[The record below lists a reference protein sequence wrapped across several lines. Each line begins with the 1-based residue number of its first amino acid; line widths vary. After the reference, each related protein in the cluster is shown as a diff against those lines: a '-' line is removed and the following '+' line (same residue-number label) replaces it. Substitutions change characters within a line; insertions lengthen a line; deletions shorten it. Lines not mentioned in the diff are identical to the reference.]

1 MSRARTSP
9 KRVSQRPLLAL
20 HLYFYT
26 KCRSAAYF
34 RNSVPLTHQH
44 LPVMETPESI
54 VDMPAPRRK
63 TFPRKGHTKS
73 RKGCYNCKRRKIKC
87 QETRPSCS
95 NCEKA
100 DLQCQYPDVAS
111 RWASMAGAL
120 VVQPT
125 ASPTVFSLEDMHFF
139 HHFMVRAYPHLP
151 VGADSLWQSSIP
163 AFAHQVRSAHLTPL
177 LRVWR

>member
-1 MSRARTSP
+1 MLDSP
-9 KRVSQRPLLAL
+9 
-20 HLYFYT
+20 F
-26 KCRSAAYF
+26 
-34 RNSVPLTHQH
+34 
-44 LPVMETPESI
+44 VMETPESI
-54 VDMPAPRRK
+54 VDMVDMADMVDVVPPPRRK

-100 DLQCQYPDVAS
+100 DLQCQYPDVSS

-120 VVQPT
+120 VVQPS
-125 ASPTVFSLEDMHFF
+125 ASPTMFSMEDMHFF

-151 VGADSLWQSSIP
+151 VGADSLWQGTIP
-163 AFAHQVRSAHLTPL
+163 AFAHQVRAAHLTPNQS
-177 LRVWR
+177 RR